1 MTPPADPRYEYVL
14 LCPCGVRLAGATE
27 DEIVEVSFA
36 HLAEQHPDM
45 ADMYQREHV
54 LLMAVRYRL

>member
-1 MTPPADPRYEYVL
+1 VL
-14 LCPCGVRLAGATE
+14 PCPCGVRLAGATE